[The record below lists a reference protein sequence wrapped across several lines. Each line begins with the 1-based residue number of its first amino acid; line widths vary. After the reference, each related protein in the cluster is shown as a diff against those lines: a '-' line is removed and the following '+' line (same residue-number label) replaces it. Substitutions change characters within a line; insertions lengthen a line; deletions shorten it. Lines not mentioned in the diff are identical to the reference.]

1 MQAKGAIG
9 AYPMDI
15 RILIVDDHSLF
26 RESLGRMLQ
35 AEPGLSVVGEC
46 RSLGEAL
53 TALASVEAD
62 IILLDYDL
70 GNEQGTLLLA
80 ELRKRQVH
88 SSVLIVTA
96 GMPSEEAVRGLDEGV
111 MGILLKHSSL
121 DQLIAAIRTVAAGQ
135 RWMGDDA
142 VQALLSSRHGL
153 PNGSE
158 TARPLTARQ
167 SEVMRGILDGL
178 TNKEIA
184 FNLKSSETSVK
195 AVIQE
200 LFQKAGVRTRS
211 QLVRIAIE
219 KHTADWLGQRRTPEP
234 SWAHSSRFGL

>member
-1 MQAKGAIG
+1 MQTRIHTASHAKIV
-9 AYPMDI
+9 

-35 AEPGLSVVGEC
+35 AEGGLSVAGEC
-46 RSLGEAL
+46 SSLREAQA
-53 TALASVEAD
+53 ALATEEVD
-62 IILLDYDL
+62 VILLDYDL
-70 GNEQGTLLLA
+70 GSERGTALMA
-80 ELRKRQVH
+80 ELRQMRFQPA
-88 SSVLIVTA
+88 VLIVTA
-96 GMPSEEAVRGLDEGV
+96 GMPSDEALRVFDDGV
-111 MGILLKHSSL
+111 SGILLKHCSL
-121 DQLIAAIRTVAAGQ
+121 DQLIAAIHTAAAGE
-135 RWMGDDA
+135 RWLGDAA
-142 VQALLSSRHGL
+142 VQALLQSRRGV

-158 TARPLTARQ
+158 NARPLTARQ

-184 FNLKSSETSVK
+184 FNLKSSETSIK

-219 KHTADWLGQRRTPEP
+219 KHSADWLGQRRPSETSWVQTP
-234 SWAHSSRFGL
+234 RT

>member
-1 MQAKGAIG
+1 MN
-9 AYPMDI
+9 I

-35 AEPGLSVVGEC
+35 AEPGFSVVGEC
-46 RSLGEAL
+46 RSLAEAL
-53 TALASVEAD
+53 ATLSAVEAD
-62 IILLDYDL
+62 VILLDYDL
-70 GNEQGTLLLA
+70 GNEQGTSLLA
-80 ELRKRQVH
+80 ELKKRQIH
-88 SSVLIVTA
+88 TSVLIVTA
-96 GMPSEEAVRGLDEGV
+96 GMPSEEAFRGFDEGV

-121 DQLIAAIRTVAAGQ
+121 DQLIAAIRTVSAGE
-135 RWMGDDA
+135 RWLGDDA
-142 VQALLSSRHGL
+142 MRALLSSRSGI
-153 PNGSE
+153 PIGSE

-167 SEVMRGILDGL
+167 SDVMRGILDGL

-219 KHTADWLGQRRTPEP
+219 KHSSDWLGQRRTNETP
-234 SWAHSSRFGL
+234 WAQPTRLGL